1 MRSGGRVR
9 VFARLLLV
17 TALAAMPA
25 APRLVAQAPANP
37 APRLVAQTPARSAQA
52 AAGESSSAES
62 SSTFAPLEQWK
73 TAVIAG
79 SPPALGDLYLKDPP
93 ARARTPQGDT
103 MDPGEEPQF
112 WSLLS
117 KRGIR
122 NFNPKILEIQ
132 RPQQGA
138 VALVLRVEFVAHTD
152 SGDQPMVISTSQVW
166 VQQGGAWKIYISQR
180 GQAEPNPTFRLPQPA
195 KPNTDLYPPPAA
207 APAEIDAALRA
218 AARDHKRVILVFGGN
233 WCYDCHVLDA
243 TFHSSKIASLV
254 NANYHVVHVNIGDGD
269 KNLDLADKYGVPLR
283 KAVRVPSLAVL
294 DSRGKVIYSQRNGEF
309 DDSARLS
316 PEDVTEFL
324 EKWKPAHAS

>member
-1 MRSGGRVR
+1 MKSGGGVR
-9 VFARLLLV
+9 VFARLLV
-17 TALAAMPA
+17 ATALAAMAA
-25 APRLVAQAPANP
+25 APRSVAQAPAP
-37 APRLVAQTPARSAQA
+37 APSTSASRSARPTA
-52 AAGESSSAES
+52 DSSSAGS

-73 TAVIAG
+73 AAVIAG
-79 SPPALGDLYLKDPP
+79 SPAPLGDLYLKDPP

-138 VALVLRVEFVAHTD
+138 VALVLRLEFVAHTD
-152 SGDQPMVISTSQVW
+152 SGDQPTVISTSQVW

-180 GQAEPNPTFRLPQPA
+180 GQAEPNPTFRLPQPS

-207 APAEIDAALRA
+207 APAEVDAALRA

-243 TFHSSKIASLV
+243 TFRSSKIASLV
-254 NANYHVVHVNIGDGD
+254 NANYHVVHINIGDGD

-324 EKWKPAHAS
+324 EKWKPVRAS

>member
-1 MRSGGRVR
+1 MKSGGGVR
-9 VFARLLLV
+9 VFARLLV
-17 TALAAMPA
+17 ATALAAMAA
-25 APRLVAQAPANP
+25 APRSVAQAPAP
-37 APRLVAQTPARSAQA
+37 APSTSASRSARPTA
-52 AAGESSSAES
+52 DSSSAGS

-73 TAVIAG
+73 AAVVSRGGA
-79 SPPALGDLYLKDPP
+79 ALDNLYIKDPP

-103 MDPGEEPQF
+103 MDPGEEPHF
-112 WSLLS
+112 WSALAAT
-117 KRGIR
+117 GIR
-122 NFNPKILEIQ
+122 KFDPKILEIQ

-138 VALVLRVEFVAHTD
+138 VALVLRVEFLAHTD
-152 SGDQPMVISTSQVW
+152 SGNQPMVISMSQVW

-180 GQAEPNPTFRLPQPA
+180 GDAEPNPIFRLPQPA
-195 KPNTDLYPPPAA
+195 RPNTDLYPPPAA

-218 AARDHKRVILVFGGN
+218 SARDHKRVILVFGGN

-243 TFHSSKIASLV
+243 AFHSSKIAPLV
-254 NANYHVVHVNIGDGD
+254 TANYHVVHINIGDGD

-324 EKWKPAHAS
+324 EKWKPVRAS